1 MALRIGLIGCG
12 GIANAHMQVL
22 SNMKEVQLVSFCD
35 IVEDKAREFNA
46 KYANGNATVYTD
58 FVKMLEREKLD
69 AVYVC
74 LPPFA
79 HSNEVEIA
87 AENGVH
93 VFIEKPIALDMV
105 KARSM
110 VDAARRHSIKT
121 QVGFQLRFGAAV
133 ERFRKM
139 VEQGEAG
146 PVGLFLA
153 KYYCNSL
160 HSPWWRDK
168 SKSGGQLVEQIIHL
182 YDLSRFI
189 AGEPQSVYCKMDNLF
204 HKDVEGYTVEDV
216 SVSILKFRHG
226 GLGAI
231 SATNFAIPNKWLHEL
246 NVFCKN
252 LTAFFNDAN
261 NAVFTPTNKPWEEQ
275 VTIASRKNL
284 SEAIS
289 LDFINAIKMDTSPR
303 SPIEEG
309 AKSLNLVLSARKSA
323 EENREIIIGDL

>member
-1 MALRIGLIGCG
+1 MVLRIGLIGCG

-22 SNMKEVQLVSFCD
+22 SNMNEVQLVSFCD

-46 KYANGNATVYTD
+46 KYAKGNAAVYTD
-58 FVKMLEREKLD
+58 FTRMLEREKLD

-133 ERFRKM
+133 EYFKKM
-139 VEQGEAG
+139 AEHGEAG

-168 SKSGGQLVEQIIHL
+168 SKSGGQVVEQIIHL
-182 YDLSRFI
+182 YDLSRFM
-189 AGEPQSVYCKMDNLF
+189 AGEPYSVYCRMDNLF

-216 SVSILKFRHG
+216 SISILRFKHG

-246 NVFCKN
+246 NIVSRN
-252 LTAFFNDAN
+252 LTVFFTDAN
-261 NAVFTPTNKPWEEQ
+261 NAVFTRTNKPWEEQ
-275 VTIASRKNL
+275 VTVASKKNL
-284 SEAIS
+284 SEAVN
-289 LDFINAIKMDTSPR
+289 LDFLNAIKKDASTR
-303 SPIEEG
+303 NPIEEG
-309 AKSLNLVLSARKSA
+309 ARSLNLVLSARKSA
-323 EENREIIIGDL
+323 EEDREITIEEL

>member
-1 MALRIGLIGCG
+1 MVLRIGLIGCG

-22 SNMKEVQLVSFCD
+22 SNMNEVQLVSFCD

-46 KYANGNATVYTD
+46 KYAKGNAAVYTD
-58 FVKMLEREKLD
+58 FTRMLEREKLD

-133 ERFRKM
+133 EYFKKM
-139 VEQGEAG
+139 AEHGEAG

-168 SKSGGQLVEQIIHL
+168 SKSGGQVVEQIIHL
-182 YDLSRFI
+182 YDLSRFM
-189 AGEPQSVYCKMDNLF
+189 AGEPYSVYCRMDNLF

-216 SVSILKFRHG
+216 SISILRFKHG

-246 NVFCKN
+246 NIVSRN
-252 LTAFFNDAN
+252 LTVFFTDAN
-261 NAVFTPTNKPWEEQ
+261 NAVFTRTNKPWEEQ
-275 VTIASRKNL
+275 VTVASKKNL
-284 SEAIS
+284 SEAVN
-289 LDFINAIKMDTSPR
+289 LDFLNAIKKDASTR
-303 SPIEEG
+303 NPIEEG
-309 AKSLNLVLSARKSA
+309 ARSLNLVLSARKSA
-323 EENREIIIGDL
+323 EENREITIEEL

>member
-1 MALRIGLIGCG
+1 VVLRIGLIGCG

-22 SNMKEVQLVSFCD
+22 SNVKEVQLASFCD
-35 IVEDKAREFNA
+35 IVEEKARDFNA
-46 KYANGNATVYTD
+46 RYAKGNATVYTD
-58 FVKMLEREKLD
+58 FARMLEREKLD

-79 HSNEVEIA
+79 HSNEVETA

-93 VFIEKPIALDMV
+93 VFIEKPIALDMG

-110 VDAARRHSIKT
+110 VEAARRHGIKT
-121 QVGFQLRFGAAV
+121 QVGFQLRFGTAV
-133 ERFRKM
+133 EHFRRM
-139 VEQGEAG
+139 VEKGEAG

-168 SKSGGQLVEQIIHL
+168 SRSGGQVVEQIIHL
-182 YDLSRFI
+182 YDLSRFM
-189 AGEPQSVYCKMDNLF
+189 AGEPQSVYCRMDNLF
-204 HKDVEGYTVEDV
+204 HKDVEGYTAEDV
-216 SVSILKFRHG
+216 SVCILRFKNG

-246 NVFCKN
+246 NIVSRN
-252 LTAFFNDAN
+252 LTVFFTDAN

-275 VTIASRKNL
+275 LTVSSRKNL
-284 SEAIS
+284 TEAVN
-289 LDFINAIKMDTSPR
+289 LDFLTAIKRDTTTR
-303 SPIEEG
+303 NPIEEG
-309 AKSLNLVLSARKSA
+309 ARSLSLVLSARRSA
-323 EENREIIIGDL
+323 EENRETIVEGL